1 MNTKTHKL
9 AMLVVGPF
17 LAACAVQ
24 AYDLNLSSNLP
35 PVTFHGFAS
44 QGLLL
49 SSDYNYLGNT
59 TQGSLNFTEL
69 GLNASIN
76 PFPRTRISVQGFDFD
91 VGNVN
96 EYDPF
101 LDYAQIEY
109 TFNDDIGIR
118 AGRIRRPGGIYNHI
132 QDVDLARTSVL
143 LPQGVYDCRWRD
155 FYCSIDGGEVF
166 GSISLKKAGSISYEA
181 YAGVLSPSDNGG
193 VARFVQNGVYGTGLA
208 FSSIDQSPI
217 LGAQLW
223 YYTPLD
229 GLRAGFSGG
238 FVSDVGYTV
247 ASPTGMTIHS
257 VINIPFLQGSLEY
270 VWKSWT
276 FQAEYFTMNLSGN
289 TYTRVM
295 TPFGPMTFTQTSGS
309 LQREAWYVG
318 ASHRFNKW
326 AEAGVYYTEDYEN
339 TESTGNSKDF
349 QKDLALSLRFDLTDW
364 WIFKVEGHYIHGTG
378 LINDTAANRGI
389 TFDDRG
395 WFMLALKT
403 TVSF

>member
-1 MNTKTHKL
+1 MNSKTHKL
-9 AMLVVGPF
+9 VWSVGVPC

-166 GSISLKKAGSISYEA
+166 GSISLQKAGSISYEV
-181 YAGVLSPSDNGG
+181 YAGMLNPAGNGG
-193 VARFVQNGVYGTGLA
+193 VARSIESGIYGSGLTFGGV
-208 FSSIDQSPI
+208 DQCPI
-217 LGAQLW
+217 FGAQLW
-223 YYTPLD
+223 YNTPLD

-238 FVSDVGYTV
+238 FVSDVEYSV
-247 ASPTGMTIHS
+247 ASPGMTIDT

-276 FQAEYFTMNLSGN
+276 FQAEYFTLNTSGN
-289 TYTRVM
+289 TYAHVM
-295 TPFGPMTFTQTSGS
+295 TPFGPLTISQTSGS
-309 LQREAWYVG
+309 NQKEAWYVG

-339 TESTGNSKDF
+339 TELTGNSKDF

-378 LINDTAANRGI
+378 LINDNAANSGM
-389 TFDDRG
+389 TYDDRG
-395 WFMLALKT
+395 WFMLALKS

>member
-143 LPQGVYDCRWRD
+143 LPQGVYDSRWRD

-166 GSISLKKAGSISYEA
+166 GSISLQKAGSISYEV
-181 YAGVLSPSDNGG
+181 YAGMLNPAGNGG
-193 VARFVQNGVYGTGLA
+193 VARSIESGIYGSGLTFGGV
-208 FSSIDQSPI
+208 DQCPI
-217 LGAQLW
+217 FGAQLW
-223 YYTPLD
+223 YNTPLD

-238 FVSDVGYTV
+238 FVSDVEYSV
-247 ASPTGMTIHS
+247 ASPGMTIDT

-276 FQAEYFTMNLSGN
+276 FQAEYFTLNTSGN
-289 TYTRVM
+289 TYAHVM
-295 TPFGPMTFTQTSGS
+295 TPFGPLTISQTSGS
-309 LQREAWYVG
+309 NQKEAWYVG

-339 TESTGNSKDF
+339 TELTGNSKDF

-378 LINDTAANRGI
+378 LINDNAANSGM
-389 TFDDRG
+389 TYDDRG
-395 WFMLALKT
+395 WFMLALKS